1 MLTLCIRWGHK
12 QPCPGIISLCSE
24 CRTARTSQIGAVE
37 EFDKVQILEGFALG
51 IQENITGIV
60 TLFISLLFD
69 KGIEAFSVGLQIS
82 RSNRKR
88 VMFVVITIITYALMT
103 PVGAMIGVALQ
114 VTVSFVYLI

>member
-1 MLTLCIRWGHK
+1 M
-12 QPCPGIISLCSE
+12 
-24 CRTARTSQIGAVE
+24 
-37 EFDKVQILEGFALG
+37 
-51 IQENITGIV
+51 

-114 VTVSFVYLI
+114 VTGLTYACRRKIRHLLVD

>member
-1 MLTLCIRWGHK
+1 
-12 QPCPGIISLCSE
+12 
-24 CRTARTSQIGAVE
+24 
-37 EFDKVQILEGFALG
+37 
-51 IQENITGIV
+51 V

-103 PVGAMIGVALQ
+103 PVGAMVGVALQ
-114 VTVSFVYLI
+114 VNILIW